1 MTRVLGLWAT
11 LPVLALTGL
20 GLEPA
25 AARAQVME
33 EEQSAPT
40 SAGPATPRP
49 TAATAPSPA
58 AASTPVLSA
67 DQVASQ
73 ILGGAPPQTLSFT
86 KPWPEDAPQTA
97 AGAAMART
105 IEQLR
110 ARFADPAWTPAKTLT
125 HGAAPSLTRKV
136 MESCGAL
143 HDFRMLTSGPPHHIR
158 EYRGAAK
165 WCAFNPAN
173 APAKVAGLI
182 LYADGSYWLGEVSG
196 TSTSVL
202 PMPSGPGEAGYTSG
216 MRVLGVASP
225 STGSDKGRGVETFG
239 FSTTERVI
247 FSNGAMR
254 AVSLDASGAGK
265 GEMRWPDGR
274 VFRGDF
280 KNKKP
285 ASGALMFS
293 SGAGVYGQFSS
304 QTEAQ
309 APTFSSG
316 VSLMLAKAE
325 GGFPPGTYRAYAPRA
340 LSTYRGLLNINAYP
354 ERETLS
360 RAPARPPECPAPS
373 IVPEGWVV
381 WSGGCQGGDKSRIAV
396 YAPNANSFILE
407 QPGTEW
413 PFSLISL
420 RDGDVNRIVRAK
432 SFTSDARPAPLG
444 EAELL
449 GEGNRVV
456 YRGEFL
462 GQVPN
467 GPGMCST
474 PAVEG
479 GGEEPCFYAQ
489 GARTDEIHLARRE
502 AAEAER
508 QLKLAEAAAQ
518 QEANARAEAQ
528 RRAQQAQAEA
538 DQRAYEAQRA
548 EQRRMAQMEEDEE
561 DDSSSGVNPI
571 YQALQELQG
580 KYAAAAVDMQNQRDQ
595 TDAMRA
601 NIEAQYRARQAEQ
614 ARQQAQR
621 NADVARQNAALNQQ
635 NADAARRAEIA
646 RQEAARAAQ
655 ARADSLRAARERQ
668 QAAMA
673 QAQLQQRQAAS
684 SIGGGSSSSAL
695 SGSSSAGAAARPS
708 AAPSIL
714 TFTNNYGW
722 KVGDVSTTQNAQGV
736 SISFTVASSSQ
747 EGKLYFRARI
757 CNNGSTTWTGGVRL
771 TDSYPDR
778 AHVTAQAQPGGCYPL
793 SEQFMASSRA
803 IYVWVKNH
811 GG

>member
-1 MTRVLGLWAT
+1 MARVWGLAASIA
-11 LPVLALTGL
+11 ALSLIGL
-20 GLEPA
+20 DV
-25 AARAQVME
+25 RAQVME
-33 EEQSAPT
+33 EEQA
-40 SAGPATPRP
+40 AP
-49 TAATAPSPA
+49 TAAAPARPTPAAAPA
-58 AASTPVLSA
+58 AASNLSA
-67 DQVASQ
+67 DEVAER
-73 ILGGAPPQTLSFT
+73 ILGGAPPQVLSFSA
-86 KPWPEDAPQTA
+86 PWPETAPQTA
-97 AGAAMART
+97 SGAAMALPV
-105 IEQLR
+105 EALR
-110 ARFADPAWTPAKTLT
+110 ARFSNPAWTPAKTLT
-125 HGAAPSLTRKV
+125 HGAAPALTRKV

-202 PMPSGPGEAGYTSG
+202 PMPSGPGEAGYRSG
-216 MRVLGVASP
+216 MRILGVASP

-239 FSTTERVI
+239 FSTTERAI
-247 FSNGAMR
+247 FANGAMR
-254 AVSLDASGAGK
+254 AVSLDASGSGK

-285 ASGALMFS
+285 ASGALMFA
-293 SGAGVYGQFSS
+293 SGAGVYGKFSS
-304 QTEAQ
+304 QTEAE
-309 APTFSSG
+309 APTFGEG

-325 GGFPPGTYRAYAPRA
+325 GAFPPGTYRAYAPRA
-340 LSTYRGLLNINAYP
+340 VSDYRSLLNINAHP

-360 RAPARPPECPAPS
+360 RAPPRSPECPAPS
-373 IVPEGWVV
+373 LVPEGWVV
-381 WSGGCQGGDKSRIAV
+381 WSGGCRGGDKPRIRV
-396 YAPNANSFILE
+396 YAPDARSLIEE
-407 QPGTEW
+407 QPGAEW
-413 PFSLISL
+413 PLTLASL
-420 RDGDVNRIVRAK
+420 RDGAVTRVVKAK
-432 SFTSDARPAPLG
+432 ALTADARPAPLG

-449 GEGNRVV
+449 GAGNRVV
-456 YRGEFL
+456 YRGGFL
-462 GQVPN
+462 GQVPD
-467 GPGMCST
+467 GPGLCGT
-474 PAVEG
+474 PAAEG

-508 QLKLAEAAAQ
+508 QLRLAEAAAQ
-518 QEANARAEAQ
+518 QQANARAEAQ

-538 DQRAYEAQRA
+538 NQRAYEAQRA
-548 EQRRMAQMEEDEE
+548 EQRRLAQMEEEE
-561 DDSSSGVNPI
+561 ADDSSSGVNPI
-571 YQALQELQG
+571 YAALQDLQG
-580 KYAAAAVDMQNQRDQ
+580 KYAAAGVDMQNQRAQ
-595 TDAMRA
+595 TDAMQR

-646 RQEAARAAQ
+646 RQELARAAQ
-655 ARADSLRAARERQ
+655 ARADSLTAARERQ
-668 QAAMA
+668 RAAMA

-684 SIGGGSSSSAL
+684 SIGGGSSSSAM
-695 SGSSSAGAAARPS
+695 SGSSSSGAVARPGV
-708 AAPSIL
+708 APSIL

-736 SISFTVASSSQ
+736 SISFTVASSTQ
-747 EGKLYFRARI
+747 AGKHYFRARI
-757 CNNGSTTWTGGVRL
+757 CNNGSAPWTGGVRL
-771 TDSYPDR
+771 ADAYPDR
-778 AHVTAQAQPGGCYPL
+778 AHVTAQAQPGGCYTL
-793 SEQFMASSRA
+793 SEQFMASSRS